1 MRGLLIKDFRL
12 MKNQG
17 RSLIIIVAVAV
28 AVNLWID
35 NYAFIIA
42 YLGFIGVSLAMST
55 ITYDEY
61 DNGNAFLFSL
71 PITPK
76 EYAAEK
82 YIFSLLFVGGA
93 WLIGTVGGA
102 AMQLAKEA
110 TTMGDI
116 FAVDLML
123 LPALILI
130 LAIMLPFQ
138 LKFGA
143 EKGRIIRIVVLML
156 GVGIIA
162 AGVQLAEMWNLS
174 LSDKTV
180 SLPVLNTETVGAIG
194 AVLAA
199 AVLYISWKISVS
211 IMKKKE
217 F

>member
-17 RSLIIIVAVAV
+17 RSLIIIVAAAV

-42 YLGFIGVSLAMST
+42 YLGLIGVSLAMST
-55 ITYDEY
+55 VAYDEY
-61 DNGNAFLFSL
+61 DNGNVFLFSL

-76 EYAAEK
+76 EYATEK
-82 YIFSLLFVGGA
+82 YIFSLLFAGGA
-93 WLIGTVGGA
+93 WLIGTVGSA
-102 AMQLAKEA
+102 AMQLTKGE
-110 TTMGDI
+110 TGDI
-116 FAVDLML
+116 FAAALML
-123 LPALILI
+123 LPALILL

-156 GVGIIA
+156 GFGIIT

-174 LSDKTV
+174 LSDGTQ
-180 SLPVLNTETVGAIG
+180 LLRMLNTGTVGVLG
-194 AVLAA
+194 AAAAA